1 MNSYLI
7 IGSQGQVGLEL
18 QRRIGARAAHFV
30 DRPGLDITDAVAV
43 DKMIG
48 QLRPDVVINAAA
60 YTAVDRAES
69 EPDQAHAVNALGP
82 GHLAHACAN
91 HGAALIHLST
101 DYVFDGSGTR
111 PWREDDPI
119 NPLSVYGVT
128 KAAGEAAVRA
138 ALDRHL
144 ILRTAWVVSPFR
156 GNFVKT
162 MLRLAAERDE
172 LRVVDDQFGGPTMA
186 ADIAA
191 TALTL
196 ADRLVTGGA
205 PEYFGTFHYAGIPYV
220 SWHTFAQSIVAGT
233 KLYGG
238 RQPKVTPIGT
248 PDYPTPA
255 RRPANSRLDCSKL
268 ARIHGIPAP
277 DWRVALADLLAEL
290 HQTGATKP

>member
-1 MNSYLI
+1 MNNYLI
-7 IGSQGQVGLEL
+7 FGCQGQVGQEL
-18 QRRIGARAAHFV
+18 QRRIGSRVAHFV
-30 DRPGLDITDAVAV
+30 DRASVDITDAVAV
-43 DKMIG
+43 AEIVSR
-48 QLRPDVVINAAA
+48 LRPGVVINAAA
-60 YTAVDRAES
+60 YTAVDKAES
-69 EPDQAHAVNALGP
+69 EPDLAHAVNAEAP
-82 GHLAHACAN
+82 GYLARACAI
-91 HGAALIHLST
+91 HGAVLLHLST

-119 NPLSVYGVT
+119 NPLSVYGAT

-138 ALDRHL
+138 TLDRHL

-186 ADIAA
+186 ADIAV
-191 TALTL
+191 TALAL
-196 ADRLVTGGA
+196 ADRLAAGGA
-205 PEYFGTFHYAGIPYV
+205 AEHFGTFHYAGAPYV
-220 SWHTFAQSIVAGT
+220 SWYAFAQSIVAGA
-233 KLYGG
+233 KAYGG

-268 ARIHGIPAP
+268 ARIHGIAAP

-290 HQTGATKP
+290 HQTGAAKP